1 MLLNKIDKCV
11 YVYMFKIK
19 FDKIVVMLEIDVRLL
34 FNDNVIFVFVEKK
47 DNEFLEERR
56 MNCGKKKVFW
66 GKLSFK
72 GKVK

>member
-1 MLLNKIDKCV
+1 MLLKKLISVFLFKCLRLS
-11 YVYMFKIK
+11 FKNCS
-19 FDKIVVMLEIDVRLL
+19 DVRLL
-34 FNDNVIFVFVEKK
+34 INGNVIFVFVEKK

-56 MNCGKKKVFW
+56 MNRGKKKVFW

>member
-1 MLLNKIDKCV
+1 MLLKKLISVFLFKCLRLS
-11 YVYMFKIK
+11 FKNCS
-19 FDKIVVMLEIDVRLL
+19 DVRLL
-34 FNDNVIFVFVEKK
+34 INGNVNFVFVEKK

-56 MNCGKKKVFW
+56 MNRGKKKVFW

>member
-1 MLLNKIDKCV
+1 MLLKKLISV
-11 YVYMFKIK
+11 FLFKFLRLSFK
-19 FDKIVVMLEIDVRLL
+19 NCSDVRLL
-34 FNDNVIFVFVEKK
+34 INCNVIFVFVEKK

-56 MNCGKKKVFW
+56 MNRGKKKVFW

>member
-19 FDKIVVMLEIDVRLL
+19 FDKIVVMLEIDIRLL

-56 MNCGKKKVFW
+56 MNRGKKKVFW

>member
-1 MLLNKIDKCV
+1 MLFKKLISVFLFKCLRLS
-11 YVYMFKIK
+11 FKNCS
-19 FDKIVVMLEIDVRLL
+19 DVRLL
-34 FNDNVIFVFVEKK
+34 INGNVIFVFVEKK

-56 MNCGKKKVFW
+56 MNRGKKKVFW

>member
-56 MNCGKKKVFW
+56 MNRGKKKVF
-66 GKLSFK
+66 
-72 GKVK
+72 

>member
-11 YVYMFKIK
+11 RVYMFKIK

-56 MNCGKKKVFW
+56 MNRGKKKVF
-66 GKLSFK
+66 
-72 GKVK
+72 